1 MVRRSDF
8 KAVGGF
14 NESYK
19 HCYEDVEL
27 NVEVAVHCKCLNAT
41 LNSVRAVHR
50 ESSTRQQAMCY
61 DDAARLAKF
70 MSKHSKLLRDVQLY
84 TEHDS
89 RREFESRMEEWYG
102 KDWNMRNR

>member
-1 MVRRSDF
+1 MKTVGSTGAFLLVRRSDF

-27 NVEVAVHCKCLNAT
+27 NCKIATRRKGFNVT

-50 ESSTRQQAMCY
+50 ESSTRQQAMCRE
-61 DDAARLAKF
+61 DFEQLAEF
-70 MSKHSKLLRDVQLY
+70 MQSNFIERKAV
-84 TEHDS
+84 
-89 RREFESRMEEWYG
+89 
-102 KDWNMRNR
+102 

>member
-19 HCYEDVEL
+19 NCYEDVEL
-27 NVEVAVHCKCLNAT
+27 NAEVAAHCKCMNAT

-50 ESSTRQQAMCY
+50 ESSTRQQAMC
-61 DDAARLAKF
+61 
-70 MSKHSKLLRDVQLY
+70 
-84 TEHDS
+84 
-89 RREFESRMEEWYG
+89 
-102 KDWNMRNR
+102 